1 MVGGSGGRFLGFL
14 SVFFC
19 DMEFEHG
26 KMIRFA
32 SLEKHKKTKKDI
44 RKQLNVFICEY
55 SKCFFLFFSVFFWF
69 FEARVADK

>member
-1 MVGGSGGRFLGFL
+1 
-14 SVFFC
+14 
-19 DMEFEHG
+19 MEFEHG